1 MHSHRIGRN
10 FADHAK
16 ELNNAVPTEPF
27 FFLKPTSSYI
37 GSGDAIEIPR
47 GVVAHHEGR
56 CMAYGSG
63 AGRGPRAKSAR
74 YQGIAGQR
82 LHRWLRY
89 VDSIHSALAID
100 MTARNVQ
107 DKAKK
112 AGLPWSTAKGFDT
125 FTPISTFVPKDAIAD
140 PSNVNLWLKVN
151 DELRQ
156 NGNTQ
161 DMIFDIPA
169 LLAHVSSIMT
179 LDVGDVILT
188 GTLLLLTQGTPKGV
202 SQINPGDHVTAGMQ
216 LPGSSKILAELKL
229 RAMQRE
235 GGFVFQG

>member
-1 MHSHRIGRN
+1 MASSFRQTGRKIVAIGRN

-47 GVVAHHEGR
+47 GVVAHHEVELAVIMGQ
-56 CMAYGSG
+56 
-63 AGRGPRAKSAR
+63 KAR
-74 YQGIAGQR
+74 DIKAAQASDYIGG
-82 LHRWLRY
+82 Y
-89 VDSIHSALAID
+89 ALAID

-125 FTPISTFVPKDAIAD
+125 FTPISAFVPKDAIAD

-188 GTLLLLTQGTPKGV
+188 GTPKGV
-202 SQINPGDHVTAGMQ
+202 SQISPGDQVTAGMQ

-235 GGFVFQG
+235 GGFAFQG